1 MNRRGAVGRIAALG
15 AFPLVAR
22 GQQEP
27 RIPRIGFLVTN
38 MAVGPPLPDAF
49 RQGLRELGYVE
60 GRDVAIDFRDAQGRF
75 EQLPAL
81 ARELVALK
89 VDVIVVGGTSQALA
103 AKKATSTIPIVF
115 GTVGDPVTSGLVES
129 LARPGGNATGL
140 SNVAPELVGKRLE
153 LISQILPVTGRV
165 AVLWQPGA
173 VGEHTMT
180 EMRRSADAA
189 ARLLGLQLH
198 FVDVR
203 DPADFEKALSGMR
216 NARMDALTVL
226 GGAMF
231 VVERKRL
238 VDLAAKYRLP
248 TVYVAR
254 EFVDV
259 GGLMSYGANDADL
272 LRRAAG
278 YVDRIL
284 KGARPGDLSVAQPTK
299 FELCFNL
306 RTAGALGISIPQSV
320 LLRADRVIE

>member
-1 MNRRGAVGRIAALG
+1 
-15 AFPLVAR
+15 
-22 GQQEP
+22 
-27 RIPRIGFLVTN
+27 